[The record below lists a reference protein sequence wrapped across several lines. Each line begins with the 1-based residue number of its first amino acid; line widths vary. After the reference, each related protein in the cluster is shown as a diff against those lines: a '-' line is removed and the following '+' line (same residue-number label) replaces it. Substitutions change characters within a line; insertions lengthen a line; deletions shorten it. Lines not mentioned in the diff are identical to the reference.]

1 MEKLIFLILAVPIL
15 IFVFYLGGSAIMTGF
30 KAKVDNAPNKVDNAP
45 NKDNETQSDGLNDD
59 LDTNSNLSSEITRLN
74 ELLKSGVLTQEEF
87 DKAKKKL
94 LDN

>member
-1 MEKLIFLILAVPIL
+1 
-15 IFVFYLGGSAIMTGF
+15 MTGF
-30 KAKVDNAPNKVDNAP
+30 KAKVDNAPNKGNE
-45 NKDNETQSDGLNDD
+45 NETNYDD
-59 LDTNSNLSSEITRLN
+59 NNNNLENNSNLSAEITKLN

>member
-1 MEKLIFLILAVPIL
+1 MEKLIFLILAVSIL
-15 IFVFYLGGSAIMTGF
+15 IFVLYLGATAIMTGF
-30 KAKVDNAPNKVDNAP
+30 KAKGNTP
-45 NKDNETQSDGLNDD
+45 NKDESGDNHPQDSR
-59 LDTNSNLSSEITRLN
+59 SNLDSNTNLSDEIAKLN

>member
-1 MEKLIFLILAVPIL
+1 MEKLIFFILAVPIL

-30 KAKVDNAPNKVDNAP
+30 KAKVDNAPNK
-45 NKDNETQSDGLNDD
+45 DNETQSDSSNDD
-59 LDTNSNLSSEITRLN
+59 VDTNSNLSSEITRLN

-94 LDN
+94 LEN

>member
-30 KAKVDNAPNKVDNAP
+30 KAKVDNAPNK
-45 NKDNETQSDGLNDD
+45 DNEIQSDSVNND
-59 LDTNSNLSSEITRLN
+59 LDTNSNLSSEITKLN

-94 LDN
+94 LDS

>member
-1 MEKLIFLILAVPIL
+1 
-15 IFVFYLGGSAIMTGF
+15 MTGF
-30 KAKVDNAPNKVDNAP
+30 KAKVDNAPNKENEPNTDNI
-45 NKDNETQSDGLNDD
+45 NDS
-59 LDTNSNLSSEITRLN
+59 LENNSNLSAEITKLN

>member
-1 MEKLIFLILAVPIL
+1 MEKLIFFILAVPIL

-30 KAKVDNAPNKVDNAP
+30 KAKVDNAPNKENEPNTDNI
-45 NKDNETQSDGLNDD
+45 NDS
-59 LDTNSNLSSEITRLN
+59 LENNSNLSAEITKLN

>member
-1 MEKLIFLILAVPIL
+1 MEKLIFFILAVPIL

-30 KAKVDNAPNKVDNAP
+30 KAKVNNAP
-45 NKDNETQSDGLNDD
+45 NKDNETQSDNLNND
-59 LDTNSNLSSEITRLN
+59 LDTNSNLSSEITKLN

>member
-30 KAKVDNAPNKVDNAP
+30 KAKVENAPD
-45 NKDNETQSDGLNDD
+45 KDNDTQSNSSNDD
-59 LDTNSNLSSEITRLN
+59 LEVNSNLSSEITRLN
-74 ELLKSGVLTQEEF
+74 DLLKSGVLTQEEF

>member
-1 MEKLIFLILAVPIL
+1 MDKLIFFILAVPIL

-30 KAKVDNAPNKVDNAP
+30 KAKVDNAPSQ
-45 NKDNETQSDGLNDD
+45 DNETQSDNFNNVLES
-59 LDTNSNLSSEITRLN
+59 NSNLSSEITKLN

>member
-30 KAKVDNAPNKVDNAP
+30 KAKVDNAPNK
-45 NKDNETQSDGLNDD
+45 DNETHSDSLNDD

>member
-15 IFVFYLGGSAIMTGF
+15 IFVIYLGGSAIMTGF
-30 KAKVDNAPNKVDNAP
+30 KAKVDNAP

-94 LDN
+94 LDS

>member
-30 KAKVDNAPNKVDNAP
+30 KAKVDNAPNK
-45 NKDNETQSDGLNDD
+45 DNEAQSDSLNND
-59 LDTNSNLSSEITRLN
+59 LDTNSNLSSEITKLN
-74 ELLKSGVLTQEEF
+74 ELLESGVLTKEEF

-94 LDN
+94 LDS

>member
-30 KAKVDNAPNKVDNAP
+30 KAKVDNAPNK
-45 NKDNETQSDGLNDD
+45 DNETQSDSLNND
-59 LDTNSNLSSEITRLN
+59 LDTNSNLSSEIKRLN
-74 ELLKSGVLTQEEF
+74 ELLKLGVLTQEEF

>member
-15 IFVFYLGGSAIMTGF
+15 IFVFYLGGAAIMTGF
-30 KAKVDNAPNKVDNAP
+30 KAKVENAPDKE
-45 NKDNETQSDGLNDD
+45 NEAQSNSSNDD
-59 LDTNSNLSSEITRLN
+59 LVINSNLSNEITKLN

>member
-30 KAKVDNAPNKVDNAP
+30 KAKVDNAPNKV
-45 NKDNETQSDGLNDD
+45 NETQSDSLNND
-59 LDTNSNLSSEITRLN
+59 LDTNSNLSSEITKLN

>member
-30 KAKVDNAPNKVDNAP
+30 KAKVDNAPNK
-45 NKDNETQSDGLNDD
+45 DNETQPDSLNND
-59 LDTNSNLSSEITRLN
+59 LDTNSNLSSEITKLN

>member
-30 KAKVDNAPNKVDNAP
+30 KAKVENAPD
-45 NKDNETQSDGLNDD
+45 KDNDNQSNSSNDD
-59 LDTNSNLSSEITRLN
+59 LEVNSNLSSEITRLN
-74 ELLKSGVLTQEEF
+74 ELLRSGVLTQEEF